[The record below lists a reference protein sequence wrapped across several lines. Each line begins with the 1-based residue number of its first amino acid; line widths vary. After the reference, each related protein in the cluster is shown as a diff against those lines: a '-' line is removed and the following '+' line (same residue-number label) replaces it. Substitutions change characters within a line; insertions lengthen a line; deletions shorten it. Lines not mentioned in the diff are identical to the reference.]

1 MGTTCLSLY
10 MTSAGLRFQSKA
22 FKENSLEYT
31 MVCLKAKQGWIPFG
45 NIIQKRQLFN
55 DLDLGEIALKKTG
68 IISSDVTGGYEVV
81 NYKFSDQT
89 LKNFTK
95 LIKDSELNKRT
106 HSLEN

>member
-1 MGTTCLSLY
+1 
-10 MTSAGLRFQSKA
+10 
-22 FKENSLEYT
+22 

-55 DLDLGEIALKKTG
+55 DLNLGEIALKKTG
-68 IISSDVTGGYEVV
+68 IISSDATGGYEVV

-95 LIKDSELNKRT
+95 LIKDSDVNKRT
-106 HSLEN
+106 HYLKNSANTQKLKQEREGED